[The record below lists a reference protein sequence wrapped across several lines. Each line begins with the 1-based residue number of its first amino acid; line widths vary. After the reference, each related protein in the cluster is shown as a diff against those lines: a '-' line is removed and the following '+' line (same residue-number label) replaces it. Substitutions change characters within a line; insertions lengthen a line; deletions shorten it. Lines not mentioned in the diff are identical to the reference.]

1 MSPSIA
7 NRSKHLLNDPRFEPS
22 RSRMLNAMKA
32 NTKGM
37 LAIHASRRRFRADP
51 NRIGFIGVGPTLCC
65 VASSGSD
72 SYSTDAVTLST
83 GPNAR
88 PTRLKSTRMHSILSL
103 INHTHQRCGQFQS
116 FQSFN
121 RCAPFKTLSKTYGSI
136 GSNSSSAARVPDRP
150 VCGRSP
156 WGSVRSRRSRAP
168 VVQSFH
174 RYAHIRPQAVQNVQ
188 SLRPVQ
194 SFKVGASFKDSRSK
208 LFNVCT

>member
-116 FQSFN
+116 FQSF
-121 RCAPFKTLSKTYGSI
+121 
-136 GSNSSSAARVPDRP
+136 
-150 VCGRSP
+150 
-156 WGSVRSRRSRAP
+156 
-168 VVQSFH
+168 H

>member
-1 MSPSIA
+1 MNVRSLVRHSTRSGKGSTRGDAAMSPSIA

-37 LAIHASRRRFRADP
+37 LAIHASRRRFRVDP

-150 VCGRSP
+150 GCGRLS
-156 WGSVRSRRSRAP
+156 
-168 VVQSFH
+168 
-174 RYAHIRPQAVQNVQ
+174 
-188 SLRPVQ
+188 
-194 SFKVGASFKDSRSK
+194 
-208 LFNVCT
+208 

>member
-1 MSPSIA
+1 MNVRSLIRHSTRSGKGSTRGDAAMSPSIA

-37 LAIHASRRRFRADP
+37 LAIHASRRRFRVDP
-51 NRIGFIGVGPTLCC
+51 NRSGFIGVGPTLCC

-103 INHTHQRCGQFQS
+103 I
-116 FQSFN
+116 
-121 RCAPFKTLSKTYGSI
+121 
-136 GSNSSSAARVPDRP
+136 AA
-150 VCGRSP
+150 
-156 WGSVRSRRSRAP
+156 SRAP
-168 VVQSFH
+168 VIHPTARLFGALNHFDRLPGQERSH
-174 RYAHIRPQAVQNVQ
+174 RCARRRKSAT
-188 SLRPVQ
+188 S
-194 SFKVGASFKDSRSK
+194 S
-208 LFNVCT
+208 